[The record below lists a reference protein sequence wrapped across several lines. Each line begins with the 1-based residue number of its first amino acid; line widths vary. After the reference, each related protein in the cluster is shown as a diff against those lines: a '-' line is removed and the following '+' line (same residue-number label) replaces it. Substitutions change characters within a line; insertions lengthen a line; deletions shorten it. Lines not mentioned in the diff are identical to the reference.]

1 MAIPKVRGA
10 TFMNKNKNFFQS
22 KLKFIY
28 LKQKPEILTSV
39 PVNE

>member
-10 TFMNKNKNFFQS
+10 TFMNKNKNFFFQS

-28 LKQKPEILTSV
+28 LKAET
-39 PVNE
+39 